1 MFGTHFYK
9 KNVLPMQAGR
19 RENVC
24 SIHLSSAD
32 SSVTFSLQ

>member
-19 RENVC
+19 EKMFAVFIYHRP
-24 SIHLSSAD
+24 IHL
-32 SSVTFSLQ
+32 